1 VAEALPMLQTALIDS
16 RDRHD
21 AAQQMAA
28 LAVAGDARVRA
39 GEPGVART
47 LYEEGLQ
54 LAETQRDVRAE
65 ADVRIRLARLHFNEA
80 RYAEGLKTAQR
91 ALALYQSLRD
101 RSQEANTL
109 SLLGSLYQAEG
120 NTALAAEHHE
130 RALTLYRAL
139 RDRMREAASLAN
151 LAAAYE
157 TSGSLKEAQ
166 ETQQK
171 MIFLLQ
177 SSVQ

>member
-1 VAEALPMLQTALIDS
+1 M
-16 RDRHD
+16 
-21 AAQQMAA
+21 
-28 LAVAGDARVRA
+28 
-39 GEPGVART
+39 
-47 LYEEGLQ
+47 
-54 LAETQRDVRAE
+54 
-65 ADVRIRLARLHFNEA
+65 
-80 RYAEGLKTAQR
+80 AQR

-101 RSQEANTL
+101 RSQEADTL
-109 SLLGSLYQAEG
+109 SLLGSLHQAEG

-157 TSGSLKEAQ
+157 TNGSLKEAQ

-171 MIFLLQ
+171 VIFLLQ
-177 SSVQ
+177 SPVQ